1 MHLLLFVRSC
11 HNHNRHI
18 RLGTV
23 GKEFLDDDG
32 EQWVVRESIQSK
44 GKYLCRQQDADTYFE
59 DYFDRGYVLRLI
71 KKGMFVTE

>member
-1 MHLLLFVRSC
+1 M
-11 HNHNRHI
+11 
-18 RLGTV
+18 
-23 GKEFLDDDG
+23 EFLDDDG

-44 GKYLCRQQDADTYFE
+44 GNYMCRQQDADTYFE